1 MSGEVPNIA
10 WLLQLACKQVPLPLR
25 VVSLEL
31 RKLGDFFTPQ
41 GRPVRATGS
50 GRLEVLEPVGNLED
64 LLELGSEGEI
74 FDSFG

>member
-1 MSGEVPNIA
+1 MCGTLNLGVEGYGFAEVA
-10 WLLQLACKQVPLPLR
+10 GRGLQCSNYR
-25 VVSLEL
+25 
-31 RKLGDFFTPQ
+31 DFFTPQ